1 MKKVLVILMVVI
13 LLMVLAT
20 PAFAHIPVPEQSKNL
35 APAVAAGGLHKACG
49 NTSGIANH
57 VLLYRVGPGPH

>member
-1 MKKVLVILMVVI
+1 MKKALVILIVVV
-13 LLMVLAT
+13 LLMVIAA
-20 PAFAHIPVPEQSKNL
+20 PAFAHPPVPEQSKNL
-35 APAVAAGGLHKACG
+35 APAQAAGGLHKACG